1 MKAACARN
9 LSLRH
14 CDSQSDWLL
23 VVSIQIR
30 LSIPVLL
37 IQVFLRIKESKVPRK
52 GGGGWYEY
60 LELHNDRYPLNLNLK
75 FAYV

>member
-1 MKAACARN
+1 M
-9 LSLRH
+9 
-14 CDSQSDWLL
+14 
-23 VVSIQIR
+23 VSIQIR

-60 LELHNDRYPLNLNLK
+60 LELHNGRYPLNLNLK